1 MQINRL
7 SQSNANFSGN
17 KNNNLTFG
25 ATPILNGIAE
35 DLLITK
41 FQLNPTKK
49 NLSEKIVNFM
59 GKIIQKIRGIT
70 ENTVNN
76 EPPLSSKCKD
86 LTQVE
91 SEKIVNFL
99 GKIVKSVN
107 ESKKTGNIHIYVES
121 NAVIYPKKQDFAI
134 TMERPHKTPGSKNS
148 FENTL
153 MSFQEILKTPEQVL
167 ENAKKWINS

>member
-7 SQSNANFSGN
+7 PQSNANFSGN

-25 ATPILNGIAE
+25 ATPRLNGLAE
-35 DLLITK
+35 DLFNAE
-41 FQLNPTKK
+41 FQLHPTKRI
-49 NLSEKIVNFM
+49 SEKIVKFM

-76 EPPLSSKCKD
+76 EPQLRSKCKD

-107 ESKKTGNIHIYVES
+107 ESKKTGDIHIYVES

-134 TMERPHKTPGSKNS
+134 TMERPHRDPGAKNP

-153 MSFQEILKTPEQVL
+153 MSFQEILKAPEKVL

>member
-7 SQSNANFSGN
+7 SQSNSNFSGN

-59 GKIIQKIRGIT
+59 GKI
-70 ENTVNN
+70 
-76 EPPLSSKCKD
+76 
-86 LTQVE
+86 
-91 SEKIVNFL
+91 
-99 GKIVKSVN
+99 VKSVN

-134 TMERPHKTPGSKNS
+134 TMERPNKTPGSKNS